1 MILIRIRKRVYV
13 SVFVPKYQQVMLVP
27 LWLSWSS
34 LLSIVGCGPCD
45 NTYIYEQFIW
55 RKKLQDFL
63 LPAPMWKS
71 ALIGAHLVPL
81 LPKKRWQDG
90 GSTPSF
96 TYNSNYVTLSDA
108 MKSNYN
114 MGPSLKT
121 IALSDV
127 DSAARWLHNV
137 RRLMGLPGYAQE
149 HF

>member
-1 MILIRIRKRVYV
+1 M
-13 SVFVPKYQQVMLVP
+13 
-27 LWLSWSS
+27 
-34 LLSIVGCGPCD
+34 
-45 NTYIYEQFIW
+45 
-55 RKKLQDFL
+55 
-63 LPAPMWKS
+63 
-71 ALIGAHLVPL
+71 
-81 LPKKRWQDG
+81 
-90 GSTPSF
+90 
-96 TYNSNYVTLSDA
+96 TLSDA